1 MFSRIFIERPR
12 FAMVISIVLTLA
24 GIISVFSLPI
34 SLYPEITPPEV
45 VVSASYPGA
54 SAEVVAKTIGIP
66 LEEEINGVEDMLY
79 MSSSSENSSYSLTVT
94 FKVGVDRDM
103 AQVKVQNRIQQAQS
117 KLPTEVTRQGLTVK
131 SRSSNMLGFISII
144 SPKGTYSQL
153 QLADY
158 VQNNVKDSLSRVA
171 GVGEVNVY
179 SSRLSMRVWLDADK
193 ITALN
198 IPVDTI
204 KSAIE
209 GQNYQP
215 SLGSVGAM
223 PGDGTQQMVYT
234 LQTQGRIN
242 EVEDFQNIIVRTA
255 EQGGL
260 VYLKDIARV
269 EIGEESY
276 DATSKFNG
284 APNVAIA
291 INQLA
296 GANALDAM
304 NGVKAEIERLSQ
316 RFPEDMI
323 YTVGYDSTE
332 YIKASIEEV
341 IFTLVLTFALVILVC
356 YVFLQDWRSTLIPT
370 LTIPVSLFATFAV
383 MLALGF
389 SLNMLTLF
397 GLVLAIGLVVDD
409 AIVVVERVLY
419 LMEYEKLSPK
429 EATIK
434 AMEQVS
440 SAIVATTLVLL
451 AIFVPVGFLGG
462 ITGKIY
468 QQFAIAISTSVAFSA
483 LNALTLSPALC
494 ATLLRPLKPAQSGP
508 LFWFNRIVNKSRDK
522 YASVVGFVGRKV
534 SVIFLLM
541 VLLFAGVGG
550 LLHISQ
556 TSFIPSEDQG
566 VIFMNV
572 QLPEGASRMRTQQFM
587 DKIYPLLKEEAGVD
601 NVMGIIGHSMIG
613 GSGENVAMGHI
624 RDVSIQMLF

>member
-409 AIVVVERVLY
+409 AI
-419 LMEYEKLSPK
+419 
-429 EATIK
+429 
-434 AMEQVS
+434 
-440 SAIVATTLVLL
+440 
-451 AIFVPVGFLGG
+451 
-462 ITGKIY
+462 
-468 QQFAIAISTSVAFSA
+468 AFS
-483 LNALTLSPALC
+483 
-494 ATLLRPLKPAQSGP
+494 
-508 LFWFNRIVNKSRDK
+508 
-522 YASVVGFVGRKV
+522 
-534 SVIFLLM
+534 
-541 VLLFAGVGG
+541 
-550 LLHISQ
+550 
-556 TSFIPSEDQG
+556 E
-566 VIFMNV
+566 
-572 QLPEGASRMRTQQFM
+572 
-587 DKIYPLLKEEAGVD
+587 
-601 NVMGIIGHSMIG
+601 
-613 GSGENVAMGHI
+613 
-624 RDVSIQMLF
+624 